1 MKREASSMK
10 TDNKSIYDLLKKD
23 HTEVKQLFKQILD
36 ECKPDEAA
44 YNQIRSA
51 LQVHMRGEEEYFYPA
66 IKDGR
71 DARILSNEAM
81 VEHNSAKM
89 LMDEIDNTGE
99 DDEMWLPRVKV
110 LSEMIDH
117 HVEDEEGDLFDEAKK
132 LLNENQACEIG
143 QKFQEIKGMSAKMM

>member
-1 MKREASSMK
+1 MKRKASSMQ
-10 TDNKSIYDLLKKD
+10 DSNESIYDLLKKD
-23 HTEVKQLFKQILD
+23 HKEVKKLFKQILE
-36 ECKPDEAA
+36 ECKPDEAT
-44 YNQIRSA
+44 YKQIRNA

-66 IKDGR
+66 IKDGE
-71 DARILSNEAM
+71 DARILSNEAV

-89 LMDEIDNTGE
+89 LMDEIDNTAE

-132 LLNENQACEIG
+132 LLDESQEQEIG
-143 QKFQEIKGMSAKMM
+143 QKFLESKSMSR